1 MSIKPVQITVGYVR
15 DDKRRTERAQRALLR
30 EHGIE
35 RVYADWLLLMRQ
47 RRKGLGDVVAVTD
60 LWVIADPSK
69 RTVKGGMRQSLMARR
84 AELRRVGASILELQ
98 TGRTTLDPDQAD
110 AMLADALDVLANT
123 RNRSRRIG
131 RPAVQWTDA
140 ERIVIRMH
148 WLSRE
153 HPNDNSALD
162 AMRRDG
168 IKSANYARVKTEFG
182 PSGRIPGGGKPS
194 RDTQWA
200 KRKKKSGK

>member
-1 MSIKPVQITVGYVR
+1 MSIRAVQNLVGYVR
-15 DDKRRTERAQRALLR
+15 DDKRRTERVQRALMKQ
-30 EHGIE
+30 HGIE

-69 RTVKGGMRQSLMARR
+69 RTVKSGMRKSLMQRR
-84 AELRRVGASILELQ
+84 AELRSVGASILELT
-98 TGRTTLDPDQAD
+98 TGRHSLDVEQAD

-140 ERIVIRMH
+140 ERIVIKMH

-153 HPNDNSALD
+153 HPNDQKAL
-162 AMRRDG
+162 AAIKRDG
-168 IKSANYARVKTEFG
+168 IKSANYARVRAEFG
-182 PSGRIPGGGKPS
+182 PSGRIPGGNDKS
-194 RDTQWA
+194 RATQWA
-200 KRKKKSGK
+200 KRKKKLK